1 MANLESFVCEAV
13 DAVKFKLGKYL
24 KDLQRSVFNKILFLA
39 VRDPSDVDKTEIV
52 FKADMAHQIYGE
64 TENIF
69 GYKDLQINV
78 YYSAGPLD
86 IYYDVKY
93 SKKVKHF
100 PQQTSHWILKFL
112 YIQT

>member
-1 MANLESFVCEAV
+1 
-13 DAVKFKLGKYL
+13 
-24 KDLQRSVFNKILFLA
+24 
-39 VRDPSDVDKTEIV
+39 
-52 FKADMAHQIYGE
+52 MAHQVYGE

-93 SKKVKHF
+93 SKKVSTWDQLGTATKHF
-100 PQQTSHWILKFL
+100 
-112 YIQT
+112 